1 MALVPPRFFAP
12 RSLGHLVQW
21 IEDVAKVI
29 PKMPVFYYHLDIVN
43 YTPYPIHNFLELAA
57 PRIPNLCG
65 MKFTDYN
72 SFEMGLCLDASNGRF
87 TVMMGRE
94 EVGVIRA
101 WHVGDAG
108 CAVDGLHGLRGIDV
122 LRGGE
127 AVRPDSERVR
137 EGRLGGSAEGNVA
150 RARIHRAGE
159 LRREQIRRGR
169 GLDHAVQGDLG
180 LPGRGGGSQPDVW
193 VREGGS
199 CEG

>member
-29 PKMPVFYYHLDIVN
+29 PKLPVFYYHLDIVN
-43 YTPYPIHNFLELAA
+43 YTPYPIHTFLEQAA

-72 SFEMGLCLDASNGRF
+72 SFELGLCLDACNGRF

-94 EVGVIRA
+94 EVGVLA
-101 WHVGDAG
+101 EWHVGDAG
-108 CAVDGLHGLRGIDV
+108 RAGDGLHGLRGLDV

-127 AVRPDSERVR
+127 AVRPGSERVC
-137 EGRLGGSAEGNVA
+137 EGRLGGGAEGNGASA
-150 RARIHRAGE
+150 RVHRAGE
-159 LRREQIRRGR
+159 LRGEQIRRGR
-169 GLDHAVQGDLG
+169 GLDHAV
-180 LPGRGGGSQPDVW
+180 
-193 VREGGS
+193 
-199 CEG
+199 